1 MIAQRSERNKNLKTV
16 MFKFDITQDRIA
28 KLLKISL
35 PTVNK
40 KLNNSSFTQEELSI
54 ILTYLQGYDNSI
66 TADIFFATKV
76 N

>member
-40 KLNNSSFTQEELSI
+40 KLNNSSFTQDELSI
-54 ILTYLQGYDNSI
+54 ILKYLQGYDNSI
-66 TADIFFATKV
+66 TADIFFAI
-76 N
+76 